1 MSDARGDPTVD
12 AILEESRP
20 YYNHRLYGEAVEP
33 ILPKAL
39 DPGENVVGVFRGS
52 MNRFWINYRLGIF
65 TNITWLMLIR
75 LTPEAPRA
83 RSSSANRSSRPTSC
97 CVVWS

>member
-1 MSDARGDPTVD
+1 MSDARGEPTVD
-12 AILEESRP
+12 AILEERRP

-52 MNRFWINYRLGIF
+52 MNRFGINYRLSIF
-65 TNITWLMLIR
+65 TNITWLIATDQRVIFMTFSL
-75 LTPEAPRA
+75 PRWKKIWVFVEL
-83 RSSSANRSSRPTSC
+83 SG
-97 CVVWS
+97 